1 MAKMITKRFKVGAF
15 YEFLQIR
22 HNIWKIQFT
31 VLILAL
37 CIGFPSTVLSK
48 IRRKLEFG

>member
-15 YEFLQIR
+15 YEFLKIR
-22 HNIWKIQFT
+22 HTLWKIQFSI
-31 VLILAL
+31 LIIAL
-37 CIGFPSTVLSK
+37 CVGFPSTILSK